1 MRIVLTFAV
10 LLLAGCGESPTPILG
25 CDSGAGMEPDC
36 RFQNPEDL
44 AMAPRGGRLIVSQMG
59 QMDGSQPGDIALY
72 LPGGAVQVLFPA
84 DGESDDRSWGD
95 QACPP
100 PDLVAFSP
108 HGIDLVQ
115 RSDGRWM
122 LLVVNHGGRESV
134 EFFEVTDQGGDVSLG
149 WKGCA
154 EGPGQASFNDVVGR
168 RSGGFYVTHMMPRD
182 SGFTVLLKGALF
194 GADIGFVYA
203 WDRTDGWTKVP
214 GSDGPFP
221 NGLALTA
228 DEQLLF
234 INMYLGGEV
243 RKLDLDRGEVV
254 GVVEIDSPD
263 NSTWS
268 SDGRLL
274 VASHI
279 DGLMASTDC
288 QGLEAGSC
296 GFAFRIVALDPE
308 TLATETLIE
317 HRGAPMGGA
326 TVALEMEGDL
336 FLGTFAGDR
345 VTRVPGGR

>member
-1 MRIVLTFAV
+1 
-10 LLLAGCGESPTPILG
+10 
-25 CDSGAGMEPDC
+25 
-36 RFQNPEDL
+36 
-44 AMAPRGGRLIVSQMG
+44 
-59 QMDGSQPGDIALY
+59 
-72 LPGGAVQVLFPA
+72 
-84 DGESDDRSWGD
+84 
-95 QACPP
+95 
-100 PDLVAFSP
+100 
-108 HGIDLVQ
+108 
-115 RSDGRWM
+115 
-122 LLVVNHGGRESV
+122 
-134 EFFEVTDQGGDVSLG
+134 
-149 WKGCA
+149 
-154 EGPGQASFNDVVGR
+154 
-168 RSGGFYVTHMMPRD
+168 MMPRD

-203 WDRTDGWTKVP
+203 WDRTDGGTKVP

-234 INMYLGGEV
+234 IKMYLGGEV
-243 RKLDLDRGEVV
+243 RKLDLDRDEVV